1 MYRKGCCICKG
12 WFCSSKPNQSL
23 LCVTTIISGQTLTL
37 RAAPRSE
44 KLGYNSLVLQ
54 FSTSWTQH
62 DTKREKIYN
71 FKQTPRK
78 PPAFKLRLG
87 CNNCN
92 RYENHLI
99 YAALTNGYLLRSTHM
114 KLWKLIAVQWKE
126 PYNTTTATPT
136 KTSFAII
143 LTRSFHWRVGI
154 TSELSMFQ

>member
-1 MYRKGCCICKG
+1 MHLRVFDVNGELKQRHRGRWRKRPLKSEFTLFQGSFTKQMYRKGCCICKG

-114 KLWKLIAVQWKE
+114 KL
-126 PYNTTTATPT
+126 
-136 KTSFAII
+136 
-143 LTRSFHWRVGI
+143 
-154 TSELSMFQ
+154 